1 MTFEQWAAF
10 AILAGSL
17 VLFVWDRIRY
27 DIVALIALMAVIA
40 CGLVPMDEAF
50 LGFAHPATIT
60 VAAVLII
67 SRGMQNAGIV
77 DVATQVTAP
86 FSGKPIQQ
94 LLVQTLMVTFLSAF
108 MNNVGAL
115 ALMLP
120 VALRNCYRDGYPPAW
135 SLMPLAF
142 GSVLGGLI
150 TLIGTPPNIIISG
163 FRERAVGEPFAMFD
177 FAPVGI
183 PVAIA
188 GVIYLAFIG
197 WRLVPKNRRGSSES
211 QNLFDIAD
219 YLTEVEVL
227 EGSNVIDM
235 RVQEVEA
242 LFENDVTVVSIL
254 RGGGSRLAPG
264 GYAKVQQGDVLVLEG
279 APDSLKKIIDT
290 SGLALSADVE
300 IDTQDLSSDETA
312 LVEAIVARRSRLI
325 GSSAG
330 SLRMRTTFGVNML
343 AVAREGRRLD
353 DRLRDVRFR
362 FGDILLL
369 QGPAQTMTETLSEMG
384 CLPLKERSV
393 GIGRPRRLA
402 LASGI
407 FFIAVA
413 ALVADLVPAHI
424 GFTAAALALVLT
436 NIVAPD
442 EAYEAI
448 DWPVII
454 LLGAFGPVGTAMEA
468 TGSAE
473 LVAGWITAATGGL
486 APVWTLTLL
495 MVVTMWLSD
504 ILNNNATAFI
514 MAPIALGIAQGLGV
528 NPDPFLMAIA
538 IGASC
543 AFLTPIGHQSSTLV
557 WEPGGYKFLDFTIV
571 GLPLEAICVA
581 VSVPLI
587 LLFWPF

>member
-10 AILAGSL
+10 GILAVSL
-17 VLFVWDRIRY
+17 VLFMWDKIRY
-27 DIVALIALMAVIA
+27 DAVAVLALMAVVA
-40 CGLVPMDEAF
+40 FGLVPLEEAF
-50 LGFAHPATIT
+50 AGFAHPATIT

-77 DVATQVTAP
+77 DVAAQVTAP

-94 LLVQTLMVTFLSAF
+94 ILIQTLMVTAISAF

-120 VALRNCYRDGYPPAW
+120 VALRNCYREGYPPAW

-163 FRERAVGEPFAMFD
+163 FRERTLGEPFAMFD

-188 GVIYLAFIG
+188 GVLYLAFIG
-197 WRLVPKNRRGSSES
+197 WRLVPKNRRGSADKN
-211 QNLFDIAD
+211 NLFDIAD

-227 EGSNVIDM
+227 EGSKVIDM
-235 RVQEVEA
+235 RVQEVEQ

-254 RGGGSRLAPG
+254 RGKGNRLAPG
-264 GYAKVQQGDVLVLEG
+264 GYAKVQQGDILVLEG
-279 APDSLKKIIDT
+279 DPESLKKIIDS
-290 SGLALSADVE
+290 SGLTLSADVE
-300 IDTQDLSSDETA
+300 IDTKDLASDETA
-312 LVEAIVARRSRLI
+312 LVEAIVARRSKMI
-325 GSSAG
+325 NNSAR
-330 SLRMRTTFGVNML
+330 SLRMRTSFGVNML

-362 FGDILLL
+362 FGDVLLL
-369 QGPAQTMTETLSEMG
+369 QGAAETMSDTLSEMG

-393 GIGRPRRLA
+393 GITRPRRLA
-402 LASGI
+402 LAGGI
-407 FFIAVA
+407 FLIAII
-413 ALVADLVPAHI
+413 ALVAGLVPAHI

-436 NIVAPD
+436 RIVAAD
-442 EAYEAI
+442 EAYDAI

-454 LLGAFGPVGTAMEA
+454 LLGAFAPVGAAMET
-468 TGSAE
+468 TGSAQ

-514 MAPIALGIAQGLGV
+514 MAPIAVGIAQGLGV
-528 NPDPFLMAIA
+528 SPDPFLMGIC

-557 WEPGGYKFLDFTIV
+557 WEPGGYKFLDFTIM
-571 GLPLEAICVA
+571 GLPLEAICLA
-581 VSVPLI
+581 VSIPLI
-587 LLFWPF
+587 LLVWPF